1 MLPQEIIRKKRDGHK
16 LNNDEIQFIVDGIT
30 HNNLSEAQVGAFAMA
45 VFFQGMD
52 MDERV
57 ALTRGM
63 MHSGDVMQWDNL
75 CLDGPVVDKHSSG
88 GVGDKI
94 SLMLAPIVAS
104 CGAYVPMIAGR
115 GLGHTGG
122 TVDKLE
128 AIPGY
133 NTTPSDE
140 VFRSIVKDLGC
151 AIIGQTG
158 DLAPADKR
166 LYGIRDVTATV
177 ESVPLITAS
186 ILSKKLA
193 AGLEALV
200 MDIKCGNGAFCDT
213 FEMAKELSESIVA
226 VANGANTKTHALITD
241 MNQVLGNTAGNT
253 VETIEV
259 IDYLTN
265 QGPRESRQ
273 HEITMAL
280 AGEMILLG
288 NLANTI
294 EDARAMAEEALSSG
308 RAAEK
313 FAQMVVA
320 LGGPSDLIEKKD
332 IHMPL
337 AKVTR
342 DVYLNETGIITEM
355 DTRQIG
361 LSVVTLGGGRKSP
374 SDDID
379 HSVGLSCI
387 RGLGDHVDT
396 SMPFLR
402 IHAHNEDQADQ
413 AETMI
418 KAAVSVGD
426 KAPKSQN
433 IVIERITKV

>member
-1 MLPQEIIRKKRDGHK
+1 MLPQEIIRKKRDGNK
-16 LNNDEIQFIVDGIT
+16 LSAEEIQFVVDGIT
-30 HNNLSEAQVGAFAMA
+30 RNTLSEAQVGAFAMA

-63 MHSGDVMQWDNL
+63 MNSGDVLSWDNL
-75 CLDGPVVDKHSSG
+75 GLDGPVVDKHSSG

-94 SLMLAPIVAS
+94 SLMLAPIVAA

-133 NTTPSDE
+133 NTAPSDE
-140 VFRSIVKDLGC
+140 QFRAIVKKLGF

-158 DLAPADKR
+158 ELAPADKR

-193 AGLEALV
+193 AGLDALV

-226 VANGANTKTHALITD
+226 VANGADTATNALITD
-241 MNQVLGNTAGNT
+241 MNQVLGNTAGNS

-259 IDYLTN
+259 IDYLTIKEA
-265 QGPRESRQ
+265 REPRQ

-280 AGEMILLG
+280 AAEMVLLG
-288 NLANTI
+288 KLADTI
-294 EDARAMAEEALSSG
+294 EEAREKAEDALESG

-313 FAQMVVA
+313 FAQMVVE
-320 LGGPSDLIEKKD
+320 LGGPADLIEKKES
-332 IHMPL
+332 HMPL
-337 AKVTR
+337 AEVTR
-342 DVYLNETGIITEM
+342 DVYLNDAGVITELN
-355 DTRQIG
+355 TREIG

-374 SDDID
+374 TDDID
-379 HSVGLSCI
+379 HAVGLSCI
-387 RGLGDHVDT
+387 RGLGDDVDSNT
-396 SMPFLR
+396 PFCR
-402 IHAHNEDQADQ
+402 IHARNEDQADA
-413 AETMI
+413 AEVAI
-418 KAAVSVGD
+418 KSAVTVGETS
-426 KAPKSQN
+426 PVINN
-433 IVIERITKV
+433 IVMERITS

>member
-1 MLPQEIIRKKRDGHK
+1 MLPQEIIRKKRDGLK
-16 LNNDEIQFIVDGIT
+16 LTDEEIQFIVNGIT
-30 HNNLSEAQVGAFAMA
+30 HNSLSEAQVGAFAMA

-63 MHSGDVMQWDNL
+63 MHSGDVLSWDSLN
-75 CLDGPVVDKHSSG
+75 LDGPVVDKHSSG

-94 SLMLAPIVAS
+94 SLMLAPIVAA
-104 CGAYVPMIAGR
+104 CGAYIPMIAGR

-133 NTTPSDE
+133 NTAPSDE
-140 VFRSIVKDLGC
+140 KFRSIVKELGF

-158 DLAPADKR
+158 ELAPADKR

-193 AGLEALV
+193 AGLDALV

-213 FEMAKELSESIVA
+213 YEMAKELADSIVA
-226 VANGANTKTHALITD
+226 VANGANTATHALITD
-241 MNQVLGNTAGNT
+241 MNQVLGNSAGNG

-265 QGPRESRQ
+265 ENAREARQ
-273 HEITMAL
+273 HDITMAL
-280 AGEMILLG
+280 AAEMILLG
-288 NLANTI
+288 KLAGSI
-294 EDARAMAEEALSSG
+294 EEARDKAEEALSSG

-313 FAQMVVA
+313 FAEMVVA
-320 LGGPSDLIEKKD
+320 LGGPADLYEKKD
-332 IHMPL
+332 SYLPL
-337 AKVTR
+337 AEITR
-342 DVYLNETGIITEM
+342 DVYLDQEGVISAM
-355 DTRQIG
+355 QTRKIG
-361 LSVVTLGGGRKSP
+361 LSVVTLGGGRKAP
-374 SDDID
+374 GDDID
-379 HSVGLSCI
+379 HGVGLTCI
-387 RGLGDHVDT
+387 RGLGMTVDKQ
-396 SMPFLR
+396 MPFCR
-402 IHAHNEDQADQ
+402 IHARSEDQADQ
-413 AETMI
+413 AEAAI
-418 KAAVSVGD
+418 KAAVTVSD
-426 KAPKSQN
+426 KAEAVHP
-433 IVIERITKV
+433 IVMERITG